1 MIHAV
6 LQWHKM
12 KAPPI
17 PHSAGI
23 PPRESRVGAAA
34 DLGSPRTDG
43 TESGVFLHEART
55 ENEAQPSEAGAK
67 AEPKTSASASAR
79 APLSRD
85 GEDAGEGPSSLVE
98 DKLVPKQNEDGGEKL
113 DEEQP
118 GRLRQELC
126 DRIAVYKVH
135 PRRPLLGLVLT
146 PTRELAIQV
155 RQHIDAVARFTGE
168 I

>member
-17 PHSAGI
+17 PHSTGI
-23 PPRESRVGAAA
+23 PRRESRVGAAA
-34 DLGSPRTDG
+34 GLGSPRTGG
-43 TESGVFLHEART
+43 TESGVLLDEART

-67 AEPKTSASASAR
+67 AEPETSASASAR
-79 APLSRD
+79 ALLSRD
-85 GEDAGEGPSSLVE
+85 DDDAGEGPSSLVE
-98 DKLVPKQNEDGGEKL
+98 DKLIPKQNEDGGEKL

-118 GRLRQELC
+118 GKLRQELC
-126 DRIAVYKVH
+126 NRVAVYSVH

>member
-17 PHSAGI
+17 PHSTGI

-43 TESGVFLHEART
+43 TESGVLLDEART

-79 APLSRD
+79 ALLSCD
-85 GEDAGEGPSSLVE
+85 GDDAGEGPSSLVE
-98 DKLVPKQNEDGGEKL
+98 DKLIPKQNEDGGEKL
-113 DEEQP
+113 DEEQQP
-118 GRLRQELC
+118 EKS
-126 DRIAVYKVH
+126 DHIAVYKVH

>member
-23 PPRESRVGAAA
+23 PPRESRAGAAA

-79 APLSRD
+79 APLSCD
-85 GEDAGEGPSSLVE
+85 GDDAGEGPSSLVE

-113 DEEQP
+113 DEDQP